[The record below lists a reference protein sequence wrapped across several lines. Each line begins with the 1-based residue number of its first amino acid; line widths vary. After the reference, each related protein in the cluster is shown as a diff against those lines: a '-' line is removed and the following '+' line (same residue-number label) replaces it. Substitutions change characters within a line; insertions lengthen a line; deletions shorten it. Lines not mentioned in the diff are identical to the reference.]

1 MKKELLPIL
10 SSNHENC
17 TTKSKFT
24 DKFEE
29 NSNMRYEEFLAH
41 EIRNTLNDISGMTS
55 FLAKTKLTA
64 YQRSLL
70 DRITVSASMAS
81 ELLSVFLAY
90 SRTGNF
96 EVRNVEFSIS
106 SIFDTL
112 NDSYRLPAE
121 KKNLKYLQSL
131 SVPDN
136 LYVRSGR
143 FQLFHILSNLLGN
156 ALKYTEEGY
165 IEPGADIVSETSDTV
180 TVRFFVKD
188 SGMGIPEEVMKNV
201 FGSDRPIPAKSGTGG
216 HGFGLYI
223 CRALVEELGGTLKAE
238 SDESG
243 SCFCFALTFEKAS
256 PPVLPAALEKCRVL
270 VIDDDCLNCEII
282 SDCLAPCGAVC
293 DNARTGEEAIEMCRH
308 LPCDYYSVIFTD
320 VCMPG
325 ISGLETAEVLKS
337 DVYVSA
343 PVVAV
348 SGSECSSP
356 YIDACVLKPVDRAE
370 ILDIAGKAATG
381 SLGVS
386 KANAVA
392 RLGDR
397 QELYDKYYNRFIKN
411 YTDSGQELRRLLSEN
426 NYDAAY
432 RVAHSIKG
440 LSGTLGLADVYGSAA
455 RLADS
460 LHDKEFASE
469 TDIKG
474 LEESLNKL
482 LP

>member
-17 TTKSKFT
+17 TIKSKFT

-29 NSNMRYEEFLAH
+29 NSNVRYEEFLVH

-70 DRITVSASMAS
+70 DRITASSAAAS
-81 ELLSVFLAY
+81 ELLSGFLAY

-96 EVRNVEFSIS
+96 EVRNVEFSIKS
-106 SIFDTL
+106 LFDTL
-112 NDSYRLPAE
+112 EGSYRLPAE

-136 LYVRSGR
+136 FYVRSGR
-143 FQLFHILSNLLGN
+143 FQLFHILNNLLGN

-165 IEPGADIVSETSDTV
+165 IELGAETVYETSDTV
-180 TVRFFVKD
+180 TVSFFVKD
-188 SGMGIPEEVMKNV
+188 SGLGIPKEVLKNV
-201 FGSDRPIPAKSGTGG
+201 FGSDRQAVVKPGADG

-223 CRALVEELGGTLKAE
+223 CKALAGELGGTLSAT
-238 SDESG
+238 SDENG
-243 SCFCFALTFEKAS
+243 ACFCFILTFEKVS
-256 PPVLPAALEKCRVL
+256 PPALPAIPENCRVL
-270 VIDDDCLNCEII
+270 VIDDDYLNCEII

-293 DNARTGEEAIEMCRH
+293 DIAQSGEEAIAMCRH

-320 VCMPG
+320 VCMSG
-325 ISGLETAEVLKS
+325 ISGLRTAEVLKS
-337 DVYVSA
+337 DLGVSA

-356 YIDACVLKPVDRAE
+356 YIDACILKPLDRAE
-370 ILDIAGKAATG
+370 IVDVVGKAA
-381 SLGVS
+381 LGGLAVS
-386 KANAVA
+386 KANALA
-392 RLGDR
+392 RLGSR
-397 QELYDKYYNRFIKN
+397 QELYDKYYNRFVKN
-411 YTDSGQELRRLLSEN
+411 YTDSAQELRRLLSEN

-432 RVAHSIKG
+432 RVAHNIKG
-440 LSGTLGLADVYGSAA
+440 LSGTLGLADVYGSAS
-455 RLADS
+455 RLAAS
-460 LHDKEFASE
+460 LHDKEFAGE
-469 TDIKG
+469 PDIKE
-474 LEESLNKL
+474 LEDSLNKL

>member
-29 NSNMRYEEFLAH
+29 NSNVRYEEFLVH
-41 EIRNTLNDISGMTS
+41 EIRNTLNDISGMVS
-55 FLAKTKLTA
+55 FLAKTELTA

-70 DRITVSASMAS
+70 DRIAASSSAAS
-81 ELLSVFLAY
+81 ELLSGFLAY

-131 SVPDN
+131 TVSDN

-143 FQLFHILSNLLGN
+143 FQLFHILNHLLGN
-156 ALKYTEEGY
+156 ALKYTKEGD
-165 IEPGADIVSETSDTV
+165 IELGADTVSETSDAV

-188 SGMGIPEEVMKNV
+188 SGPGIPEEVMKNV
-201 FGSDRPIPAKSGTGG
+201 FGSDRQTAAKPGAGG

-223 CRALVEELGGTLKAE
+223 CKALAGELGGRLSAT
-238 SDESG
+238 SDENG
-243 SCFCFALTFEKAS
+243 SCFCFTLTFEKAY
-256 PPVLPAALEKCRVL
+256 PPALPATLENCRIL
-270 VIDDDCLNCEII
+270 VIDDDYLNCEII
-282 SDCLAPCGAVC
+282 ADCLAPCGAVC
-293 DNARTGEEAIEMCRH
+293 DNAQSGEEAIAMCRH

-325 ISGLETAEVLKS
+325 ISGLRVAEVLKS
-337 DVYVSA
+337 DLCISA

-356 YIDACVLKPVDRAE
+356 YIDACIIKPLDRAE
-370 ILDIAGKAATG
+370 IVDAAGKAAGG
-381 SLGVS
+381 SFAVS
-386 KANAVA
+386 KADAMA
-392 RLGDR
+392 RLGNR
-397 QELYDKYYNRFIKN
+397 QDLYDKYYNRFIKN
-411 YTDSGQELRRLLSEN
+411 YTDSAHELRRLLSEN
-426 NYDAAY
+426 KYDDAY

-440 LSGTLGLADVYGSAA
+440 LSGTLGLAEVYGRAA
-455 RLADS
+455 RIAAS